1 MEALQQKIEGLEEQV
16 RLLETHVSQ
25 LQLQLKAAGQES
37 VEYMTLDE
45 AKAKMQAA
53 VERLMQGDLKAEKE
67 LEKLD
72 KAMKLHPDYIKE
84 EEEKAARWEAEQQ
97 PKWQEALKNMRGFIP
112 PDIMNLSKRELIEK
126 GVPKEIAARV
136 FSKKVLWFVRKDPRD
151 IAKTHQADLI
161 SNYTSQGLDIV
172 EMRAVYAV
180 LPEEFELD
188 SDEKVKWKHNFKQK
202 MLELSTKEE
211 GNRLMANEKR
221 HNSYRKHMNVKPI
234 FDATTVKVAATM
246 ACTAFEP
253 TKKPAQRSANE
264 KYTHLRFVE
273 TDDLDESDD
282 LDEDLDTVSI
292 VAVSNEPT
300 RR

>member
-25 LQLQLKAAGQES
+25 LQLQLKAAGQEA

-72 KAMKLHPDYIKE
+72 TAIKLHPDYIKE

-97 PKWQEALKNMRGFIP
+97 PKWQDALKNTRGFIP
-112 PDIMNLSKRELIEK
+112 PNIMNLSKGELIEK

-151 IAKTHQADLI
+151 IAKTHQADLN
-161 SNYTSQGLDIV
+161 SKYTSQGLDIV

-188 SDEKVKWKHNFKQK
+188 SDGKKAKWKHNFKQK
-202 MLELSTKEE
+202 MLELCTKEE
-211 GNRLMANEKR
+211 GNRLMVNEKR
-221 HNSYRKHMNVKPI
+221 HNSYRKHTNVKPI
-234 FDATTVKVAATM
+234 FDATTVKTAATM

-253 TKKPAQRSANE
+253 TKKMRQRSS
-264 KYTHLRFVE
+264 KKHTHVNKKT
-273 TDDLDESDD
+273 TDLGKR
-282 LDEDLDTVSI
+282 
-292 VAVSNEPT
+292 AVTNMMMAQIQARTRATPT
-300 RR
+300 K